1 MLFFGSSAFM
11 GGKALL
17 RMNRKQVVYIM
28 LIAILMLRIVRQAEA
43 GKRQKRLAM
52 HKKKKSENAFSL
64 ESTIFAL
71 QCTNI

>member
-28 LIAILMLRIVRQAEA
+28 LIAILMFGIVRQAEV

-52 HKKKKSENAFSL
+52 
-64 ESTIFAL
+64 
-71 QCTNI
+71 